1 MRIRS
6 PLPARHAFALLRS
19 AFCRTS
25 RSLATIGALLLFAG
39 ASATPVLAQAD
50 SASATASGRVT
61 GRVVDAQNGEG
72 LTDVGVQIV
81 GTTRGTMSGIDGRFN
96 VFGVPAGTVTI
107 QFRRVGYAAKT
118 VTGLMLQAGQTL
130 EQDVVLQGATV
141 QLTTQ
146 VVTASSE
153 RGSVSEALDR
163 QRTATGVVN
172 SVTSEQIARSPD
184 RDAAQ
189 AVQRVSGVTV
199 TDGKYVFV
207 RGLGERYTNTS
218 LNGAALP
225 SPEPERKVVP
235 LDLFPSALLQS
246 VTTSKT
252 FTPDKTGDFTGAQ
265 VDIQTREFP
274 ARRMLSVSSSV
285 GFNEQAVGQNVLG
298 APGAGAEWLGFGGSG
313 RTRPNVG
320 AMPGGALDANQ
331 SRTFLRELRNVWTPA
346 SGAGSPNSTFGAS
359 VGGQSPVLGHPLG
372 YVGSLSYAYSQDVR
386 RNELRQ
392 TIVGGSS
399 GVRAYNSYLGETG
412 RTSVLW
418 GGIANF
424 STLLGT
430 RTHLAL
436 NNMYNRSAD
445 NEVHRD
451 EGFDEL
457 QADDPTAR
465 TASVRRYWL
474 DYVERSV
481 RSNQLRAEHALGEH
495 HQIDWSLTSS
505 AVSRNQPD
513 RTDFFAVRQ
522 SPAEAYAMR
531 ADPKAARRLFAELD
545 ERVLTPSANYRLTL
559 GSAERQWIVKTGAT
573 MRDTERRSD
582 LAPYAIY
589 PNATTEEE
597 LRLSPER
604 LFALAADAGR
614 DLFTIQT
621 DGLGYYTANERVGAA
636 YGMVELPIGDRLRV
650 ITGARA
656 ESWRLRLKSVSLDG
670 LSETSDSVYRKTD
683 VLPSLAV
690 NVRLG
695 GSQTLR
701 ASVTRT
707 LSRPEYRELSPLQ
720 EKGPIGELDFV
731 GNPALQRAL
740 VNNYDLRWEMYP
752 NPGEVLSLGV
762 FAKTFDHPIERV
774 QVSTNGG
781 NIYSFVNAD
790 AAENYGVEVD
800 ARKNLG
806 ALAGPLAPFLV
817 FANATVM
824 RSSITPGNTDISSLT
839 NADRPMVGQA
849 PYVVN
854 GGVTYANESGRATA
868 TVLYNVVGRRIVT
881 TGSGGIPDNY
891 LEPRHLLD
899 LSLQLP
905 VYSTLGV
912 KFNARNLLDAS
923 YREKQGTAVRMAYD
937 AGRVFSLGLTWSPEF

>member
-1 MRIRS
+1 M
-6 PLPARHAFALLRS
+6 
-19 AFCRTS
+19 
-25 RSLATIGALLLFAG
+25 AG
-39 ASATPVLAQAD
+39 AATPVHAQAD
-50 SASATASGRVT
+50 TAVAKGTGRVT

-81 GTTRGTMSGIDGRFN
+81 GTTRGTMSGIEGRFN

-118 VTGLMLQAGQTL
+118 VTGLMLRAGETL
-130 EQDVVLQGATV
+130 EQDVALQTATV

-146 VVTASSE
+146 VVTATSE
-153 RGSVSEALDR
+153 RGTVNEALDK

-199 TDGKYVFV
+199 TDGRYVFV

-235 LDLFPSALLQS
+235 LDLFPAALLQS

-252 FTPDKTGDFTGAQ
+252 FTPDKSGDFTGAQ

-274 ARRMLSVSSSV
+274 ARRMMSVTSSV
-285 GFNEQAVGQNVLG
+285 GFNDQAAGQSVLG
-298 APGAGAEWLGFGGSG
+298 APGAGMEWLGFGGSG

-320 AMPGGALDANQ
+320 ATPGGALSPDQ
-331 SRTFLRELRNVWTPA
+331 SRAFLRGVRNVWTPTA
-346 SGAGSPNSTFGAS
+346 GTGSPNSTFGTS
-359 VGGQSPVLGHPLG
+359 LGGQAPVLGHQVG
-372 YVGSLSYAYSQDVR
+372 YVGSLSYAYNQDVR

-399 GVRAYNSYLGETG
+399 GVRAFNSYLGETG

-424 STLLGT
+424 STLVGT
-430 RTHLAL
+430 RTRLAF

-451 EGFDEL
+451 AGFDEGE
-457 QADDPTAR
+457 ADDPTAR

-481 RSNQLRAEHALGEH
+481 RSNQLRAEHAFGEH
-495 HQIDWSLTSS
+495 HTIDWSLTSS

-513 RTDFFAVRQ
+513 RTDFFSVRQ
-522 SPAEAYAMR
+522 SPSEPYAMR
-531 ADPKAARRLFAELD
+531 ANPKAARRLFAELN
-545 ERVLTPSANYRLTL
+545 ESVLTPSANYRLTM
-559 GSAERQWIVKTGAT
+559 GGGDQVWIFKTGAT
-573 MRDTERRSD
+573 LRDTKRRSD
-582 LAPYAIY
+582 IAPYAIY
-589 PNATTEEE
+589 PNAATAAE
-597 LRLSPER
+597 LQLPPEQ
-604 LFALAADAGR
+604 LFALASDPNRAV
-614 DLFTIQT
+614 FSVQT
-621 DGLGYYTANERVGAA
+621 DGQGYYRADERVGAG
-636 YGMVELPIGDRLRV
+636 YGMVELPVGDRVRV

-656 ESWRLRLKSVSLDG
+656 ESWRLRLTSVGLDG
-670 LSETSDSVYRKTD
+670 LKERSDSVYQKTD

-695 GSQTLR
+695 GTQTLR
-701 ASVTRT
+701 ASATRT

-762 FAKTFDHPIERV
+762 FAKRFDRPIERV
-774 QVSTNGG
+774 QVSTTGG

-790 AAENYGVEVD
+790 AAQNYGVEID
-800 ARKNLG
+800 ARKSLG
-806 ALAGPLAPFLV
+806 ALAGRLSPFMV

-824 RSSITPGNTDISSLT
+824 RSTITPGNTNISSLT
-839 NADRPMVGQA
+839 NANRPMVGQA

-854 GGVTYANESGRATA
+854 GGVTYASESGRATA

-881 TGSGGIPDNY
+881 TGTGGIPDNY

-905 VYSTLGV
+905 VYSTLGLKV
-912 KFNARNLLDAS
+912 NARNLLDAR
-923 YREKQGTAVRMAYD
+923 YREMQGGVVRTMYD
-937 AGRVFSLGLTWSPEF
+937 TGRVFSLGLTWAPEL